1 MNESK
6 KNIEINSILKAI
18 LKREY
23 PSYISKNF
31 SSQIMDKIYK
41 TSFRNNIY
49 SHTLRIA
56 SAVTFAAVALFLM
69 ESFFVDKV
77 KYSKTTIDYEI
88 ITPTKNVTNQVDDC
102 DKVNDNIKSS
112 DKLECK

>member
-1 MNESK
+1 MNDSK

-18 LKREY
+18 LKKEY
-23 PSYISKNF
+23 PRYISKNF
-31 SSQIMDKIYK
+31 SSKIMDKVYK
-41 TSFRNNIY
+41 SSFRNNIY
-49 SHTLRIA
+49 SNTLRIA
-56 SAVTFAAVALFLM
+56 SAVTFAAVTLFLM

>member
-41 TSFRNNIY
+41 
-49 SHTLRIA
+49 
-56 SAVTFAAVALFLM
+56 
-69 ESFFVDKV
+69 
-77 KYSKTTIDYEI
+77 
-88 ITPTKNVTNQVDDC
+88 
-102 DKVNDNIKSS
+102 KSS
-112 DKLECK
+112 KVQKSYIR

>member
-1 MNESK
+1 MSDFK
-6 KNIEINSILKAI
+6 KNIEIKSLLKAI
-18 LKREY
+18 LRKECPKY
-23 PSYISKNF
+23 LSKNF

-41 TSFRNNIY
+41 NSKRSNI
-49 SHTLRIA
+49 SANLLRIA
-56 SAVTFAAVALFLM
+56 SAVTFAVVTLFVM
-69 ESFFVDKV
+69 ESFIVDKV
-77 KYSKTTIDYEI
+77 KYSKTTINHEV

>member
-56 SAVTFAAVALFLM
+56 SAVTFAVATLFLM

-77 KYSKTTIDYEI
+77 KYSKEI
-88 ITPTKNVTNQVDDC
+88 F
-102 DKVNDNIKSS
+102 SS
-112 DKLECK
+112 IFKRLKDFNTEPKLPIP